1 LNQTAQDIEVFNGML
16 NLTLKD
22 GKVLFVGNSSVKDL
36 NSRLPKI
43 DFKEILTPRNALQKA
58 AASVNLQIGDLLK
71 EVSSIYLNNEV
82 INEVIYTDNQLSDEN
97 LQVKLYWYESNAK
110 GSSGLHLVWQANI
123 YEKGYEHNWAVKV
136 DAISGEVLS
145 IQDNVIHSSFEE
157 SANRINGNEEKSIRK
172 GGMGNENS
180 KSTLTTNTYRVF
192 DYPLESPNHGSN
204 SLLTSPYTKF
214 APAGTGPG
222 LTNGWHND
230 GTNDYEITKGN
241 NVSAYED
248 TDNDNLGL
256 SSDFTP
262 ASSELNFD
270 YSYTHGLN
278 TGAGNQ
284 NAAITN
290 LFYWINLL
298 HDVLWKYGFD
308 EPAGN
313 FQNDNI
319 GRGGLG
325 NDYIKAEAQD
335 GGTSN
340 NANFSVPIDGQNGRM
355 QLGIFNYGDAYDGDG
370 SFDNGII
377 ANLYGKGWS
386 TRLTGGANTV
396 SCLQNVESGEN
407 SWSDYL
413 GLMFTTDW
421 SSLSPDLASANLSK
435 GIGTY
440 AFGQATNGVGIR
452 PYPYSY
458 DMTNVNPL
466 VTYGQVANIAFAQP
480 HGIGSIWATI
490 LWDMTWEMIIEDNQ
504 IVDNIFDL
512 PASIADMRGNIAALK
527 LVNTGLALH
536 SRARQVLSMP
546 EMPYCRP
553 TVPYLEGDI
562 IVLCLGRF
570 HEEVWG
576 NMLQLEYPVMT
587 E

>member
-1 LNQTAQDIEVFNGML
+1 ML
-16 NLTLKD
+16 ILTLKD

-58 AASVNLQIGDLLK
+58 AASVNLQISDLLK

-82 INEVIYTDNQLSDEN
+82 IKEAIYTDNQLSDEN
-97 LQVKLYWYESNAK
+97 LQVKLYWYEFNAK
-110 GSSGLHLVWQANI
+110 GSSGLHLVWHANI

-145 IQDNVIHSSFEE
+145 TQDNVIHSSFGE
-157 SANRINGNEEKSIRK
+157 SANCINGNEEKSIRK
-172 GGMGNENS
+172 GGMGNKNS

-248 TDNDNLGL
+248 TDNDNLGFP
-256 SSDFTP
+256 SDFTR

-278 TGAGNQ
+278 TGAVNQ
-284 NAAITN
+284 NVAITN
-290 LFYWINLL
+290 LFYWIDLL

-325 NDYIKAEAQD
+325 NDYIKAVAQD

-340 NANFSVPIDGQNGRM
+340 NANFSVPMDGQNGRM

-377 ANLYGKGWS
+377 ANL
-386 TRLTGGANTV
+386 
-396 SCLQNVESGEN
+396 
-407 SWSDYL
+407 
-413 GLMFTTDW
+413 
-421 SSLSPDLASANLSK
+421 
-435 GIGTY
+435 
-440 AFGQATNGVGIR
+440 
-452 PYPYSY
+452 
-458 DMTNVNPL
+458 
-466 VTYGQVANIAFAQP
+466 
-480 HGIGSIWATI
+480 
-490 LWDMTWEMIIEDNQ
+490 
-504 IVDNIFDL
+504 
-512 PASIADMRGNIAALK
+512 
-527 LVNTGLALH
+527 
-536 SRARQVLSMP
+536 
-546 EMPYCRP
+546 
-553 TVPYLEGDI
+553 
-562 IVLCLGRF
+562 
-570 HEEVWG
+570 
-576 NMLQLEYPVMT
+576 
-587 E
+587 